1 MKISIHRGLSE
12 LKLLNLRIDKSI
24 NALEPIGR
32 YKLSQDKII
41 GTTDN
46 KKEFEERAK
55 STYDSIKDLIIRRD
69 KIKRVIVLSNAMT
82 KVMISGTEYTVAEAI
97 EKKESIEFTKSL
109 LDKLKSQK
117 RVITNAFTS
126 EMENMEYNLEEQI
139 KIISGNAKE
148 QNVEY
153 IKAFSEGYK
162 KRNGYEIVDPLEID
176 KEIEKLEKYVDDF
189 ESEVD
194 AVLSEIN
201 ATTFIEI

>member
-1 MKISIHRGLSE
+1 MKISIHRGLAE
-12 LKLLNLRIDKSI
+12 LKLLNSRIHKSI
-24 NALEPIGR
+24 NDLGPIGMC
-32 YKLSQDKII
+32 KLSQDKII

-46 KKEFEERAK
+46 KKEFEEKAK
-55 STYDSIKDLIIRRD
+55 SAYNSIKDLIIRRD
-69 KIKRVIVLSNAMT
+69 KIKRAIVLSNAMT
-82 KVMISGTEYTVAEAI
+82 KVMISGIEYTVAEAI
-97 EKKESIEFTKSL
+97 EKKESIEYTKNL
-109 LDKLKSQK
+109 LDKLKNHK
-117 RVITNAFTS
+117 RGITNDFTL
-126 EMENMEYNLEEQI
+126 EMQNMEHNLEEQI

>member
-1 MKISIHRGLSE
+1 MKISIHRGLAE
-12 LKLLNLRIDKSI
+12 LKLLNSRIHKSI
-24 NALEPIGR
+24 NDLGPIGMC
-32 YKLSQDKII
+32 KLSQDKII

-46 KKEFEERAK
+46 KKEFEEKAK
-55 STYDSIKDLIIRRD
+55 SAYNSIKDLIIRRD
-69 KIKRVIVLSNAMT
+69 KIKRAIVLSNAMT
-82 KVMISGTEYTVAEAI
+82 TVMISGIEYTVAEAI
-97 EKKESIEFTKSL
+97 EKKESIEYTKNL
-109 LDKLKSQK
+109 LDKLKNHK
-117 RVITNAFTS
+117 RNITNAFTL
-126 EMENMEYNLEEQI
+126 EMQNMEHNLEEQI